1 MKQKR
6 YFDQNIHKKK
16 QRHRKL
22 IITAGIILSL
32 VLILCICFLTIRPD
46 LNQKEPVASGV
57 QMVPGTDIPEYNGD
71 PYIELNGNQPSF
83 SEKDLTTEVFEHYSE
98 LDALGR
104 CGTAS
109 AKIGPETLPNEE
121 RGPIGEI
128 QPSGWQVAN
137 YHDLIDGNY
146 LYNRC
151 HLIAFSLSGENANE
165 KNLITGTRYLNTEGM
180 QPFELEVLDYIR
192 ETGNHVLYRVTP
204 IFEGDN
210 LIASGVE
217 MDALSVEDQGAGIC
231 FHVFAYNVQPGVII
245 DYRTGDNKLD
255 PEYDHQNR
263 FANKD
268 DPAEE
273 KTSKDTSSENNPEQK
288 TGMDDPEGTYILNTN
303 TRRFHYPSCD
313 SVADMKEKNKDVST
327 ESRVDIIEQGYQP
340 CGRCKP

>member
-16 QRHRKL
+16 QRHQKL

-57 QMVPGTDIPEYNGD
+57 QMVPSTDIPEYNGD

-109 AKIGPETLPNEE
+109 AKIGPETMPNEE

-151 HLIAFSLSGENANE
+151 HLIAFSLSGENANG

-245 DYRTGDNKLD
+245 DYRTGIINWIRNMTIKTDLRTRMILQRKRRARIQVLKITLNKKQGCLIRKV
-255 PEYDHQNR
+255 HISLIQI
-263 FANKD
+263 
-268 DPAEE
+268 PAVFI
-273 KTSKDTSSENNPEQK
+273 TLPVTALL
-288 TGMDDPEGTYILNTN
+288 I
-303 TRRFHYPSCD
+303 
-313 SVADMKEKNKDVST
+313 
-327 ESRVDIIEQGYQP
+327 
-340 CGRCKP
+340 